1 MSVAFPSS
9 VACAVMLAG
18 TEMVACGV
26 EVVAVIFLVP
36 THVDWMLAEL
46 PIIRLTLTSALI
58 DDLTAVTHP
67 VTNRLVTG
75 AVVHAWIADALVH
88 VDITVATE
96 RGIVRVIIALHHS
109 AFRVE
114 L

>member
-1 MSVAFPSS
+1 
-9 VACAVMLAG
+9 MLTG

-36 THVDWMLAEL
+36 THVDWVLAEL

-58 DDLTAVTHP
+58 NDLTAVTHP
-67 VTNRLVTG
+67 VAQVLV
-75 AVVHAWIADALVH
+75 ACSVVHAWIADALIH

-96 RGIVRVIIALHHS
+96 RGIVRVVIALHHS
-109 AFRVE
+109 ALSRV
-114 L
+114 LKHKRGSVS